1 MNILAFVG
9 KIGFINFSIEKNEKI
24 AQVIFVESVDD
35 QENYIPCTIPHKVL
49 FDFEDHIQEG
59 TILQVKAHL
68 LSNIIVKDG
77 KTLLEQKIVVDSLS
91 YFSLNEEETDV
102 VQKIGKSY
110 FKNISNLDVPF

>member
-9 KIGFINFSIEKNEKI
+9 KIGFIDFIFEKNEKI
-24 AQVIFVESVDD
+24 AQVIFIERVDD

-49 FDFEDHIQEG
+49 FDFEDYIQEG

-68 LSNIIVKDG
+68 LSNIIIKDG
-77 KTLLEQKIVVDSLS
+77 KTSLEQKIIVDNLS
-91 YFSLNEEETDV
+91 YFSLTEEETDV

-110 FKNISNLDVPF
+110 FKNISNLDIPF